1 MKTQQTK
8 AKIRGTAAGIA
19 LVMASMLGSGV
30 AAHGADMTAHSQLM
44 VQVRPEAALET
55 LGGDAV
61 RLKIRLAPGAQ
72 ARVWTADSCGVPA
85 PNTYTVAQSGI
96 HVIPISTLAN
106 GSSSNVCLASS
117 DGSLRTQLTISSP
130 SNR

>member
-1 MKTQQTK
+1 MKTQQIK

-19 LVMASMLGSGV
+19 LVVASLLGSGA

-55 LGGDAV
+55 LGSDAV
-61 RLKIRLAPGAQ
+61 RLKIRLVPGTQ
-72 ARVWTADSCGVPA
+72 ARVWAAESCGAPA
-85 PNTYTVAQSGI
+85 PNTYTVAQSGV
-96 HVIPISTLAN
+96 HVIPISTMAN

-117 DGSLRTQLTISSP
+117 DGSLQTQLAISSP